1 MKRLVCESSNREN
14 ICGNKFDFSWKRNTW
29 KSTFRFCK
37 RRWKLFSTLTKFPSY
52 RTSFRTRNF
61 RNLGLFRDYS
71 FPQISIAITTP
82 SDSMAPLKICLDNI
96 QIVGKITRINEV
108 NFTIAINVSRIEKPG
123 STQWVFWWLQRLM
136 PRQDTVSPIQWRLLS
151 FEICLKFTFQICPR
165 RSLTTIIGT
174 SFWFDQ
180 KVNIYKYSTVRRYTF
195 EEKKIVFH
203 CLWTNI
209 K

>member
-61 RNLGLFRDYS
+61 RNLGLFRDSS

-96 QIVGKITRINEV
+96 QIVGKIKRSKLYNGHKCLENRETWLDAMSVLVTSTIDAATRHGLANPM
-108 NFTIAINVSRIEKPG
+108 T
-123 STQWVFWWLQRLM
+123 STFIRN
-136 PRQDTVSPIQWRLLS
+136 LL
-151 FEICLKFTFQICPR
+151 EIYFSNLSKKKLDNDHWNILLI
-165 RSLTTIIGT
+165 RSK
-174 SFWFDQ
+174 S
-180 KVNIYKYSTVRRYTF
+180 
-195 EEKKIVFH
+195 
-203 CLWTNI
+203 
-209 K
+209 